1 MINVNK
7 SSFYILTFIQTLF
20 FLPFFLQSNIG
31 SDWDAYSLIGTYLIF
46 EESGQY
52 FPSRPPG
59 FPVYE
64 LLVGLIS
71 KFSFLGIEK
80 SLLLL
85 QYIIM
90 ILLNY
95 LIFLFFQ
102 KRKDSNILIFI
113 IILFSPIYLI
123 SSFTVIDYTFGALF
137 GFLSIFV
144 AQYGSKRYR
153 LIIPLFLA
161 ISIGAR
167 LSNIIFLI
175 AVLIS
180 LHQKNI
186 KLTRLFNT
194 LFYTVFLCVIFY
206 APTHLKLFQYLKN
219 LGYKTSELLCIFN
232 LTNIELFY
240 EVANYNYLFIRLGN
254 VLVIFG
260 LFYAFERFLKHPL
273 VSKIGQNTLSIYII
287 HFIILYG
294 SFTGYGLNRII
305 GKELNPKEVI
315 FGGIL
320 FLLIVSYISINVVN
334 LKVYLNRKLMSL
346 LNKIKLFINQIGN

>member
-1 MINVNK
+1 MINIK
-7 SSFYILTFIQTLF
+7 KAPFYILTFIQTLF

-71 KFSFLGIEK
+71 KFSFTGIEK

-123 SSFTVIDYTFGALF
+123 Y
-137 GFLSIFV
+137 SI
-144 AQYGSKRYR
+144 
-153 LIIPLFLA
+153 L
-161 ISIGAR
+161 
-167 LSNIIFLI
+167 
-175 AVLIS
+175 
-180 LHQKNI
+180 
-186 KLTRLFNT
+186 
-194 LFYTVFLCVIFY
+194 
-206 APTHLKLFQYLKN
+206 
-219 LGYKTSELLCIFN
+219 
-232 LTNIELFY
+232 
-240 EVANYNYLFIRLGN
+240 
-254 VLVIFG
+254 
-260 LFYAFERFLKHPL
+260 
-273 VSKIGQNTLSIYII
+273 
-287 HFIILYG
+287 
-294 SFTGYGLNRII
+294 
-305 GKELNPKEVI
+305 
-315 FGGIL
+315 
-320 FLLIVSYISINVVN
+320 
-334 LKVYLNRKLMSL
+334 
-346 LNKIKLFINQIGN
+346 

>member
-1 MINVNK
+1 MNNVNK

-102 KRKDSNILIFI
+102 KRKDYNILIFI
-113 IILFSPIYLI
+113 IMI
-123 SSFTVIDYTFGALF
+123 
-137 GFLSIFV
+137 
-144 AQYGSKRYR
+144 
-153 LIIPLFLA
+153 
-161 ISIGAR
+161 
-167 LSNIIFLI
+167 
-175 AVLIS
+175 
-180 LHQKNI
+180 
-186 KLTRLFNT
+186 
-194 LFYTVFLCVIFY
+194 
-206 APTHLKLFQYLKN
+206 
-219 LGYKTSELLCIFN
+219 
-232 LTNIELFY
+232 
-240 EVANYNYLFIRLGN
+240 
-254 VLVIFG
+254 
-260 LFYAFERFLKHPL
+260 
-273 VSKIGQNTLSIYII
+273 
-287 HFIILYG
+287 
-294 SFTGYGLNRII
+294 
-305 GKELNPKEVI
+305 
-315 FGGIL
+315 
-320 FLLIVSYISINVVN
+320 
-334 LKVYLNRKLMSL
+334 
-346 LNKIKLFINQIGN
+346 